1 MIPTRFS
8 TKDLSLMDRLFNAD
22 KFHRDFSET
31 NSSSPLVN
39 IKQAEDKYSVE
50 MSVPGFDK
58 NDFNI
63 ELNENELIIS
73 SEKEE
78 NKEHEGEK
86 YTRKEFSYQS
96 FRRSFTLPE
105 TVDGDKISAQYKDG
119 VLYVDIPKR
128 EEAKPKLPKQIA
140 VK

>member
-8 TKDLSLMDRLFNAD
+8 TQDLSLMDRLFNAD
-22 KFHRDFSET
+22 NFHRDFSET

-58 NDFNI
+58 IDFNI
-63 ELNENELIIS
+63 ELNQNELIIS

-78 NKEHEGEK
+78 NKEQEGEK

-105 TVDGDKISAQYKDG
+105 TVDEDNISAQYKDG

>member
-8 TKDLSLMDRLFNAD
+8 TQDLSLMDRLFNAD
-22 KFHRDFSET
+22 KFHRNFSET
-31 NSSSPLVN
+31 NLSSPLVN

-78 NKEHEGEK
+78 NKEQEGEK

>member
-8 TKDLSLMDRLFNAD
+8 TQDLSLMDRLFNAD

-78 NKEHEGEK
+78 NKEQEGEK

>member
-1 MIPTRFS
+1 
-8 TKDLSLMDRLFNAD
+8 MDRLFNAD
-22 KFHRDFSET
+22 KFHRNFSET
-31 NSSSPLVN
+31 NLSSPLVN

-78 NKEHEGEK
+78 NKEQEGEK

>member
-8 TKDLSLMDRLFNAD
+8 TQDLSLMDRLFNAD
-22 KFHRDFSET
+22 KFHRNFSET

-78 NKEHEGEK
+78 NKEQEGEK

>member
-8 TKDLSLMDRLFNAD
+8 NQDISLMDRLFNAD

-63 ELNENELIIS
+63 ELNQNELIIS

-86 YTRKEFSYQS
+86 YTRKEFRYQS

>member
-8 TKDLSLMDRLFNAD
+8 TQDLSLMDRFFNAD

-78 NKEHEGEK
+78 NKEQEGEK

>member
-8 TKDLSLMDRLFNAD
+8 TQDLSLMDRLFNAD

-31 NSSSPLVN
+31 NLSSPLVN

-78 NKEHEGEK
+78 NKEQEGEK